1 MDTRSIRISL
11 LIICIAG
18 ALVIGCSSAVDNTQI
33 QDQNSS
39 LNFSLNSTNNTLNET
54 VNLSTPLPDQIQSRT
69 GEVNQ
74 TDEKAAEESAD
85 GNMSV
90 SADEQEMYS
99 GVEHPN
105 EATDVQSSTPSG
117 DPLLNQYALGG
128 VSIDIGAHL
137 MEARGN
143 DTNVSSE
150 IILKD
155 HTSANGYIRTIQKDF
170 HYESKV
176 DNPDDL

>member
-1 MDTRSIRISL
+1 MDTHSIRISL

-18 ALVIGCSSAVDNTQI
+18 ALVIGCSSAADNTQI
-33 QDQNSS
+33 QDQDSS
-39 LNFSLNSTNNTLNET
+39 LNFSLNSTNNTVNET
-54 VNLSTPLPDQIQSRT
+54 VNLSTPLQDQT
-69 GEVNQ
+69 LNQ
-74 TDEKAAEESAD
+74 TDVKAAEESANV
-85 GNMSV
+85 NMSV
-90 SADEQEMYS
+90 PVEEQEMYS

-176 DNPDDL
+176 DTPEDNYNWPNL